1 MHFWT
6 VGRKKTQTLQ
16 AIFPIVPSS
25 KLENISN
32 INKKRNKTGA
42 MNFKEEIWKEK
53 SSNAMIINQYL
64 FLSFSAFVKWVEYE
78 TS

>member
-42 MNFKEEIWKEK
+42 MNFKRGNMERKILKCHDH
-53 SSNAMIINQYL
+53 
-64 FLSFSAFVKWVEYE
+64 
-78 TS
+78 